1 MKQNHLKIILILIS
15 VLGLFG
21 GQILMNRS
29 TIDKSL
35 RVAFPS
41 VQAVEEY
48 EPTNI
53 SLGHEYIF
61 LENVFSPLVEIDNKG
76 NPTAGVAEKIEWD
89 GDWLKLT
96 IRKDLKTKGGKS
108 ITAEDAEFSLKRLL
122 VLSGNT
128 HGNFKD
134 IVCPNEK
141 IETVDS
147 FCSGIKREGNVLFL
161 NGRDK
166 KTFLTPMLGAI
177 DFAIIPKSSVDPVT
191 LKIKDYTETSGAYY
205 VASDDKNG
213 HIGLRLNP
221 NHYFAND
228 KIAQNINLVPSNDKS
243 GLEMLARNEVDHIT
257 TVDKIKSA
265 EMLKF
270 AAESDDYNLHATYKI
285 RSTVLVFTQKGQQ
298 ELTRTERQIIGENI
312 KKAMLKNYEGALSY
326 SESDQFFPSASDVSL
341 TVKQKAE
348 IESLKSD
355 VKVSGIKRFKLGLV
369 KRGSLEEWSKTIN
382 ELLPMAD
389 CYIESN
395 VPEFK
400 KDLKPEDMP
409 HAFIASSDSSFAED
423 IGLLSYTLNTGILGM
438 TKPERQEWLKHYMSV
453 DDKAQRI
460 GLVNQLQF
468 KAIKDSV
475 LIPLLASPYTAIV
488 RKPWK
493 PELSPLFANNQL
505 WRIKL

>member
-1 MKQNHLKIILILIS
+1 MKRNHSKIILILMAVS
-15 VLGLFG
+15 GLIG
-21 GQILMNRS
+21 GQVLMNR
-29 TIDKSL
+29 TGVDKSL

-41 VQAVEEY
+41 TQAVEEY

-53 SLGHEYIF
+53 SLGHEYIL
-61 LENVFSPLVEIDNKG
+61 LENLFSPLVEIDNKG

-89 GDWLKLT
+89 GEWLKLT
-96 IRKDLKTKGGKS
+96 IRTNLKTKSGKS

-141 IETVDS
+141 ITSVDS
-147 FCSGIKREGNVLFL
+147 YCSGIKREGNVLFL
-161 NGRDK
+161 NGHDK

-205 VASDDKNG
+205 VISDDKKG
-213 HIGLRLNP
+213 HIELKLNP
-221 NHYFAND
+221 NHYFANSQ
-228 KIAQNINLVPSNDKS
+228 IPQVIHLVPSSEKS
-243 GLEMLARNEVDHIT
+243 SLEMLAKNEVDHIT

-270 AAESDDYNLHATYKI
+270 AADNDGYNVHATYKI
-285 RSTVLVFTQKGQQ
+285 RSTVLVFTEKGQK
-298 ELTRTERQIIGENI
+298 ELSLDQRRYIGEKI
-312 KKAMLKNYEGALSY
+312 KAAMLKNYEGALSY
-326 SESDQFFPSASDVSL
+326 SESDQFFPTASEVSL
-341 TVKQKAE
+341 TPKQKAE
-348 IESLKSD
+348 IDHIRSSVNPSD
-355 VKVSGIKRFKLGLV
+355 IKKFKLGLI
-369 KRGSLEEWSKTIN
+369 KRGNLEEWSKNIN

-389 CYIESN
+389 CYIETN

-400 KDLKPEDMP
+400 KDLKSEDMP
-409 HAFIASSDSSFAED
+409 QAFIASSDSSFAED
-423 IGLLSYTLNTGILGM
+423 IGLLSYTLNTGILGL
-438 TKPERQEWLKHYMSV
+438 TKAERQQWLKHYMSV
-453 DDKAQRI
+453 DDKAQRLN
-460 GLVNQLQF
+460 LVNQLQF
-468 KAIKDSV
+468 NALKNSV
-475 LIPLLASPYTAIV
+475 LVPLVASPYTAIV